1 MRADRLVAILLLL
14 QQRGKVTADE
24 VAAELEISSRTARRD
39 LEALGMAGLPVYSL
53 PGRNGGWRLA
63 GGGRTDLSGLT
74 ASEAQALF
82 MVAGPSA
89 ATTPQLKAALRKLVR
104 ALPEQFRPVAEHA
117 AAATVIDERSWER
130 SATPRRPPPPLLA
143 TVQSA
148 VVQAQQLSMEYTSRE
163 RANTTRLVEPLGVV
177 AKGPSWYLV
186 ADTEAGRR
194 SFRIDRIVSA
204 TPTGKPAVRPEGFDL
219 GEAWA
224 LIADRVN
231 ELRAPLVVTATAQQ
245 WLVTILNHEFGER
258 LRIGTTR
265 PDGRVE
271 IELRGHS
278 LQSMAGE
285 LGGYG
290 SGVEV
295 LEPAELRTA
304 LAKVGRD
311 LVELYGS

>member
-104 ALPEQFRPVAEHA
+104 ALPEQFRPVVEHA

-130 SATPRRPPPPLLA
+130 SAAPRRPPPPLLA

-219 GEAWA
+219 SEAWA

-295 LEPAELRTA
+295 LEPAELRAA
-304 LAKVGRD
+304 LARVGRD